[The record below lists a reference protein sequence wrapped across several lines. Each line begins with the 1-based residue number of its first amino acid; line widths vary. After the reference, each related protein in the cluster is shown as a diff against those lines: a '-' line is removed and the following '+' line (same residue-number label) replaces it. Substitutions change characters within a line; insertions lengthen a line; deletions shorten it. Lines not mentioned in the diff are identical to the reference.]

1 MPRRNRCVLP
11 EVPCHI
17 TQRGVDR
24 CEVFSEDQDRITYL
38 RLIQENLADAAVRV
52 LGYCLMSNHV
62 HLIAVPAR
70 EDSLS
75 ILARRVHGRYA
86 QYYNARSGRSGHSWQ
101 NRFLAEKWK
110 FTSYERDTTT
120 GETGLDYATARSY
133 ESGLACFTSPDPMFG
148 SLAAPQSL
156 NRYSYVTNDPINFTD
171 PTGLKKEKIC
181 MLLDNGDASNFCV
194 GLENFLDP
202 AFGEGEG
209 GGADFMGSPLTYVPG
224 LGFIFTNSGFSL
236 DLGGLSGGSM
246 VNCFVEGGCPSIPF
260 LTL

>member
-86 QYYNARSGRSGHSWQ
+86 QYYKQRTLRALGTP
-101 NRFLAEKWK
+101 LAEPLLWLHAWPKALVVSLGLRGTQSG
-110 FTSYERDTTT
+110 TSRH
-120 GETGLDYATARSY
+120 GRA
-133 ESGLACFTSPDPMFG
+133 
-148 SLAAPQSL
+148 
-156 NRYSYVTNDPINFTD
+156 
-171 PTGLKKEKIC
+171 
-181 MLLDNGDASNFCV
+181 
-194 GLENFLDP
+194 
-202 AFGEGEG
+202 
-209 GGADFMGSPLTYVPG
+209 
-224 LGFIFTNSGFSL
+224 
-236 DLGGLSGGSM
+236 SGGIP
-246 VNCFVEGGCPSIPF
+246 VVECGRAPGRR
-260 LTL
+260 